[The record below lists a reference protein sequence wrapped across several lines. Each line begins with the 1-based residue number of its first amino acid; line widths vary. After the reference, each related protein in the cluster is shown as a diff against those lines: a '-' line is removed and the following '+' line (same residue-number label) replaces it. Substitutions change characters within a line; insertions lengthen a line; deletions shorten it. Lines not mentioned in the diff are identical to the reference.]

1 MFWNTYYE
9 GTHLAPRQYGSLPSL
24 RSNVKHLTAI
34 EEFPHLYG
42 KKNDRL
48 ETLHPD
54 TKYYRRKL
62 EIRAYAPSDLRKP
75 LGDYYTNTVAGQVEK
90 RADGKFLKSD
100 RFQDFDIND
109 NPGPKYNV
117 NDKYTDSGYNGYSGY
132 VAMSRPKDD
141 IPKHLA
147 EIPGPGTYD
156 TVKQPFHNVST
167 SNFSKRAG
175 RDNIVDIK
183 QKWLGET
190 PAPHD
195 YNVHKSEE
203 SLRVLKLG
211 KFNSNFLLKET

>member
-75 LGDYYTNTVAGQVEK
+75 LVAKIIFFVLIEL
-90 RADGKFLKSD
+90 FLKTQSITPLVF
-100 RFQDFDIND
+100 FQFNND
-109 NPGPKYNV
+109 
-117 NDKYTDSGYNGYSGY
+117 
-132 VAMSRPKDD
+132 
-141 IPKHLA
+141 
-147 EIPGPGTYD
+147 E
-156 TVKQPFHNVST
+156 
-167 SNFSKRAG
+167 FS
-175 RDNIVDIK
+175 
-183 QKWLGET
+183 
-190 PAPHD
+190 
-195 YNVHKSEE
+195 
-203 SLRVLKLG
+203 
-211 KFNSNFLLKET
+211 

>member
-62 EIRAYAPSDLRKP
+62 EIRAYAPRDLRKP
-75 LGDYYTNTVAGQVEK
+75 LGDYYTNTVAGRVEK

-100 RFQDFDIND
+100 RFQDFDINSI
-109 NPGPKYNV
+109 KF
-117 NDKYTDSGYNGYSGY
+117 
-132 VAMSRPKDD
+132 
-141 IPKHLA
+141 
-147 EIPGPGTYD
+147 TYYFLSI
-156 TVKQPFHNVST
+156 VVFM
-167 SNFSKRAG
+167 NFGNRKC
-175 RDNIVDIK
+175 
-183 QKWLGET
+183 
-190 PAPHD
+190 
-195 YNVHKSEE
+195 
-203 SLRVLKLG
+203 
-211 KFNSNFLLKET
+211 LLKIK